1 MAKEHTVKAFTQELD
16 LLKSKVLE
24 MAEECERQLAKAV
37 HSLVERD
44 TKLAQDIIEGDTRI
58 NGLQGAV
65 VELAIRML
73 ALRQPMALDLRHIIA
88 AQKMAA
94 DFERIADYAANIAK
108 HAIELKSGW
117 LDKPLKSIV
126 KMADYALHML
136 SDILDAYRDLDI
148 DKAVEVW
155 RRDDEIDK
163 TYFSLLTK
171 LRTLMIEDSSSV
183 TASTRLLFVGRC
195 CERIG
200 DHITNVA
207 ENVHFIISG
216 EMHHGRA
223 MG

>member
-58 NGLQGAV
+58 NGLQGEV
-65 VELAIRML
+65 DELAIRML
-73 ALRQPMALDLRHIIA
+73 TLRQPMALDLRHIIA

-108 HAIELKSGW
+108 HAIELKRGW
-117 LDKPLKSIV
+117 LDKPVKSIV
-126 KMADYALHML
+126 KMADCALHML
-136 SDILDAYRDLDI
+136 RDILDAYRDLDM
-148 DKAVEVW
+148 DKAVAVW
-155 RRDDEIDK
+155 HRDDEIDK
-163 TYFSLLTK
+163 TYFGLLTK
-171 LRTLMIEDSSSV
+171 LRTLMIEDSTNV